1 MEDNGFQERSYI
13 IWIGKLSFFT
23 QNVLRILLLFSEVVH
38 LWPLIFALAD
48 VKRCG
53 AGPGQKNFGSVGM
66 PGDMSENLPVSLNSG
81 LIYIYMR
88 MLVTHIYQ
96 WLFICVCTSQN
107 KKEREIN
114 KKDVN
119 GWMDVCGR
127 VPGQSFLD
135 YNDGAIGCYSTYYAA
150 SITCLKVT

>member
-81 LIYIYMR
+81 LIYAY
-88 MLVTHIYQ
+88 
-96 WLFICVCTSQN
+96 VCYTYIPMIIHLCMYISEQKRERN
-107 KKEREIN
+107 KQERCEWM
-114 KKDVN
+114 N
-119 GWMDVCGR
+119 GC
-127 VPGQSFLD
+127 L
-135 YNDGAIGCYSTYYAA
+135 STRSWAKFPR
-150 SITCLKVT
+150 L

>member
-81 LIYIYMR
+81 LIYAY
-88 MLVTHIYQ
+88 
-96 WLFICVCTSQN
+96 ICYTYIPMIIHLCICTSQN

-119 GWMDVCGR
+119 GWMDVCR
-127 VPGQSFLD
+127 HVPGQSFLD
-135 YNDGAIGCYSTYYAA
+135 YNDGAIGCYSIYSAA

>member
-81 LIYIYMR
+81 LIYIY
-88 MLVTHIYQ
+88 
-96 WLFICVCTSQN
+96 ICVCLLHIYTNDYSSVYVHLRT
-107 KKEREIN
+107 KKRE
-114 KKDVN
+114 K
-119 GWMDVCGR
+119 
-127 VPGQSFLD
+127 
-135 YNDGAIGCYSTYYAA
+135 
-150 SITCLKVT
+150 